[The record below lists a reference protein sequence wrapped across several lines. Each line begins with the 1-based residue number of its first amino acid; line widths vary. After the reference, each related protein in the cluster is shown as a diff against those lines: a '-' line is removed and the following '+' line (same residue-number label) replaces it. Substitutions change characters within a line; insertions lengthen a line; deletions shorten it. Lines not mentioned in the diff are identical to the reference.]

1 MPLDIAFV
9 TCARLPDLDPD
20 DRLLLRPLEARGVR
34 VTPTV
39 WDDPLVDWDRFDLTV
54 VRSTWDYTERRD
66 QFVAWAHAVP
76 RLVNSADVI
85 EWNTDKR
92 YLVDLAEAGLPV
104 VPTTWI
110 SSNVDIDRLPPQGR
124 YVLKP
129 AIGAGSIDAAVFEL
143 AEPAGRDAGR
153 RHAEKLLAA
162 GHTVMVQ
169 PYIAELDEH
178 GETGVILLRGRF
190 SHGIRKGGMLGSESV
205 EEAGEGLYKEETIVG
220 RMPSDDELAL
230 ASAAVD
236 AAPAG
241 REALVYARVDM
252 VRGADGRPM
261 IMELELTE
269 PSLFMFTTPGSEE
282 RFADAIANVAAAA
295 AATPG

>member
-1 MPLDIAFV
+1 MPLDIALV
-9 TCARLPDLDPD
+9 TCALLPDLDPD
-20 DRLLLRPLEARGVR
+20 DRLLVAPLEARGVS
-34 VTPTV
+34 VTPAV
-39 WDDPLVDWDRFDLTV
+39 WDDPTVDWDRFDLTV

-110 SSNVDIDRLPPQGR
+110 STAADVGRLPATGR
-124 YVLKP
+124 HVLKP
-129 AIGAGSIDAAVFEL
+129 AIGAGSINAEVFDLSDLAGCDAA
-143 AEPAGRDAGR
+143 R
-153 RHAEKLLAA
+153 RHAQRLVA
-162 GHTVMVQ
+162 GGQTVMVQ
-169 PYIAELDEH
+169 PYIAEIDEH
-178 GETGVILLRGRF
+178 GETGVILLFGAF
-190 SHGIRKGGMLGSESV
+190 SHGIRKTGILGT
-205 EEAGEGLYKEETIVG
+205 EALEDVEGLYKKETIVG
-220 RMPSDDELAL
+220 RMPSDDEMAL
-230 ASAAVD
+230 ATAAVD

-252 VRGADGRPM
+252 VSGADGRPM

-282 RFADAIANVAAAA
+282 RFADAIVAAAG
-295 AATPG
+295 AATTG

>member
-1 MPLDIAFV
+1 MDVALV

-20 DRLLLRPLEARGVR
+20 DRLLIRPLAARGVQ
-34 VTPTV
+34 VIPAV
-39 WDDPLVDWDRFDLTV
+39 WDDGSVDWDRFDLTV

-66 QFVAWAHAVP
+66 QFVTWARAVP

-92 YLVDLAEAGLPV
+92 YLVDLVAAGLSV

-110 SSNVDIDRLPPQGR
+110 SSAVDIDRLPRGGR
-124 YVLKP
+124 HVLKP
-129 AIGAGSIDAAVFEL
+129 AIGAGSMDAAVFDL
-143 AEPAGRDAGR
+143 AAAAGRDAAR
-153 RHAEKLLAA
+153 RHVKRLVAA
-162 GHTVMVQ
+162 GQTVMAQSYV
-169 PYIAELDEH
+169 AEIDEH
-178 GETGVILLRGRF
+178 GETGVILLFGAF
-190 SHGIRKGGMLGSESV
+190 SHGIHKGGMIGNDTVDGV
-205 EEAGEGLYKEETIVG
+205 ERLYREERIVG

-236 AAPAG
+236 AVPAA
-241 REALVYARVDM
+241 RETLVYARVDM

-269 PSLFMFTTPGSEE
+269 PSLFMVTTPGSEE
-282 RFADAIANVAAAA
+282 RFADAIVAAAG
-295 AATPG
+295 AATTR